1 MRMIRQFFLGFIRIH
16 ILYHA
21 SREPVC
27 GVDMTKELERHGY
40 SVSPGL
46 MYPTL
51 RSLEVQGYLVSEKK
65 IVEGRMRKYYRTTSK
80 GESMLEESK
89 KKINELIQE
98 VMC

>member
-1 MRMIRQFFLGFIRIH
+1 MIRQFFLGFIRIH

-21 SREPVC
+21 SREQVC

-51 RSLEVQGYLVSEKK
+51 RSLEEQGYLVSEKK
-65 IVEGRMRKYYRTTSK
+65 TVQGRMRKYYKITAK
-80 GESMLEESK
+80 GELMLEESK
-89 KKINELIQE
+89 EKINELIKE
-98 VMC
+98 VMY

>member
-1 MRMIRQFFLGFIRIH
+1 MIRQFFLGFIRIH

-27 GVDMTKELERHGY
+27 GIDMTKELDRHGY

-51 RSLEVQGYLVSEKK
+51 RSLEEEGYLVSEKRT
-65 IVEGRMRKYYRTTSK
+65 VQGRMRKYYQITSK
-80 GESMLEESK
+80 GELMLEESK
-89 KKINELIQE
+89 KKIKELIQE
-98 VMC
+98 VM

>member
-1 MRMIRQFFLGFIRIH
+1 MMRPFFLGFIRIH

-51 RSLEVQGYLVSEKK
+51 RSLEEEGYLVSETRT
-65 IVEGRMRKYYRTTSK
+65 VQGRMRKYYQITSK
-80 GESMLEESK
+80 GELMLEESK
-89 KKINELIQE
+89 KKIKELIQE
-98 VMC
+98 VML

>member
-1 MRMIRQFFLGFIRIH
+1 MIRQFFLGFIRIH

-21 SREPVC
+21 SIEPVC

-51 RSLEVQGYLVSEKK
+51 RSLEEQGYLVSEKK
-65 IVEGRMRKYYRTTSK
+65 TVQGRMRKYYKITAK
-80 GESMLEESK
+80 GELMLEESK
-89 KKINELIQE
+89 EKINELIKE
-98 VMC
+98 VMY